1 VTKPSYDLKVVP
13 RVLPQ
18 KCGTPSP
25 QYYLQN
31 SIAALVSKIFA
42 FEGSTIKGAILPIAL
57 EGEYGKSINT
67 FLCMV
72 TG

>member
-1 VTKPSYDLKVVP
+1 MRDSLTAD
-13 RVLPQ
+13 
-18 KCGTPSP
+18 
-25 QYYLQN
+25 YLQN